1 MPIQS
6 INPADGVLLRSFTP
20 LTDEALLTKIEVAHA
35 AFVHS
40 PETPLSHRSLCMRKL
55 ATLLEHETGDLAAL
69 ITAEMG
75 KPIAAARAEIVK
87 CATVCRYYA
96 DHAARIL
103 ATEPVDIGSCD
114 ACVRWDPL
122 GVVLAVMPWN
132 FPFWQVF
139 RFLAPALMA
148 GNVGL
153 LKHSSNVPQ
162 CALAIEELV
171 RRAGFPRGTFQ
182 TLLIEVSQVES
193 VLADE
198 RVAAVTVTGSESAGR
213 AIAAQAGWLIKKSVL
228 ELGGSDPFIVMP
240 SADLD
245 VAVDAAV
252 RARCI
257 NSGQSCIAAK
267 RFLIADSIY
276 DDFEKRFVAGM
287 DAMKIG
293 DPTHE
298 DTEIG
303 PLATAA
309 QVDEVHAQVQAAVQA
324 GGRVLTGGERMLG
337 KGNYYEPTVIAG
349 VPRTSKVYRE
359 EVFGPVAMLFR
370 VRDIDEAIEVA
381 NDTQFGLGASVWTRK
396 HAEQR
401 RFAAGLQCGSVFIN
415 APVASDP
422 RLPFGG
428 VKHSGYGRELS
439 AAGMR
444 EFLNAKTV
452 VIAEPVVAKQIQA
465 PKQSASPIAKPDA
478 ADAGHKPFR
487 DFLNEAQAAAKQ
499 SDSSRSRT
507 SDRAPYAPLRPQK
520 KMRRDQIAGRASSL
534 PNELLEVE
542 VRRERELPD

>member
-6 INPADGVLLRSFTP
+6 VNPANGVLLRSFTP
-20 LTDEALLTKIEVAHA
+20 LTSEALLEKITLA
-35 AFVHS
+35 ATALTEYANV
-40 PETPLSHRSLCMRKL
+40 PLSHRELCMRKL
-55 ATLLEHETGDLAAL
+55 ADLLVSETDELAAL

-75 KPIAAARAEIVK
+75 KPVLAARAEIVK
-87 CATVCRYYA
+87 CASGCLYYA
-96 DHAARIL
+96 DHADRIL
-103 ATEPVDIGSCD
+103 APEPVDIGSNE
-114 ACVRWDPL
+114 AYVRWDPI

-153 LKHSSNVPQ
+153 LKHASNVPQ

-171 RRAGFPRGTFQ
+171 RRAGFPRGAFQ
-182 TLLIEVSQVES
+182 TLLIEASQVEM

-198 RVAAVTVTGSESAGR
+198 RVAAVTVTGSEAAGR

-245 VAVDAAV
+245 LAVDAAV
-252 RARCI
+252 RARCV

-267 RFLIADSIY
+267 RFLIADEIY
-276 DDFEKRFVAGM
+276 DDFEARFIAGM

-293 DPTHE
+293 DPNRE

-309 QVDEVHAQVQAAVQA
+309 QIDEVDAQVHAAIEA

-349 VPRTSKVYRE
+349 VPRTSAIYRE
-359 EVFGPVAMLFR
+359 EIFGPVAMLFR
-370 VRDIDEAIEVA
+370 VQDVDEAIAVA
-381 NDTQFGLGASVWTRK
+381 NDTQFGLGASVWT
-396 HAEQR
+396 HSDEEER
-401 RFAAGLQCGSVFIN
+401 RFAAGLQSGAVFFN
-415 APVASDP
+415 AQVASDP

-428 VKHSGYGRELS
+428 IKHSGYGRELS

-452 VIAEPVVAKQIQA
+452 VIAEPAAAKRPEA
-465 PKQSASPIAKPDA
+465 VPESAAEDA
-478 ADAGHKPFR
+478 LVNRGSIPFR
-487 DFLNEAQAAAKQ
+487 DVLV
-499 SDSSRSRT
+499 
-507 SDRAPYAPLRPQK
+507 DRA
-520 KMRRDQIAGRASSL
+520 ASTK
-534 PNELLEVE
+534 
-542 VRRERELPD
+542 

>member
-6 INPADGVLLRSFTP
+6 VNPANGVLLRSFTP
-20 LTDEALLTKIEVAHA
+20 LTSEALLEKIELAGT
-35 AFVHS
+35 AFVEYANV
-40 PETPLSHRSLCMRKL
+40 PISHRELCMRKL
-55 ATLLEHETGDLAAL
+55 ADLLESETGELAAL

-75 KPIAAARAEIVK
+75 KPVVAARAEVVK
-87 CATVCRYYA
+87 CASACLYYA
-96 DHAARIL
+96 DHADRIL
-103 ATEPVDIGSCD
+103 APEPVDIGSND
-114 ACVRWDPL
+114 AYVRWDPL

-153 LKHSSNVPQ
+153 LKHASNVPQ

-182 TLLIEVSQVES
+182 TLLIEASQVEM

-198 RVAAVTVTGSESAGR
+198 RVAAVTVTGSEAAGR

-245 VAVDAAV
+245 IAVDAAV
-252 RARCI
+252 RARCV

-267 RFLIADSIY
+267 RFLIADAIY
-276 DDFEKRFVAGM
+276 DEFETRFVAGM

-293 DPTHE
+293 DPMRD

-309 QVDEVHAQVQAAVQA
+309 QIDEVAAQVQAAIQA

-349 VPRTSKVYRE
+349 VSRTSAVYRE
-359 EVFGPVAMLFR
+359 EIFGPVALLFR
-370 VRDIDEAIEVA
+370 VRDVDEAIAVA
-381 NDTQFGLGASVWTRK
+381 NDTQFGLGASVWTRSD
-396 HAEQR
+396 AEQR
-401 RFAAGLQCGSVFIN
+401 RFAAELQSGAVFFN
-415 APVASDP
+415 AQVASDP

-428 VKHSGYGRELS
+428 IKHSGYGRELS

-452 VIAEPVVAKQIQA
+452 VIAEPVAAKR
-465 PKQSASPIAKPDA
+465 PDA
-478 ADAGHKPFR
+478 VPDNADAPVRCGPVPFS
-487 DFLNEAQAAAKQ
+487 DFLV
-499 SDSSRSRT
+499 
-507 SDRAPYAPLRPQK
+507 DRAATAK
-520 KMRRDQIAGRASSL
+520 
-534 PNELLEVE
+534 
-542 VRRERELPD
+542 